1 MTTGVTISAD
11 KCSKWYGHV
20 LGISDITI
28 DVKPGIVGLVG
39 PNGAG
44 KSTLMKLCAG
54 LLRPSRGRL
63 AVFGE
68 VPFESAAARARIGYC
83 PEHEGMY
90 DELTAVQFVTA
101 MAELSGIPGR
111 NGTARKAAER
121 ALEEVGLGD
130 VGHRFIKGFSK
141 GMRQRT
147 KLAQTLVHDPDL
159 LLLDEPLTG
168 VDPMARAEISDRIR
182 ALGEAG
188 KTVLISSHVL
198 HEIEALTE
206 EIVVIYRG
214 QVLAEGNM
222 YRIRELIDQ
231 RPHLIRVEC
240 DGPREL
246 GTALAAAQHVRRV
259 AFERDVVVIET
270 AEPDAC
276 YDRIAEV
283 ALDSGIK
290 VRALTSPDN
299 NLGAVFE
306 YLTGRRGMG

>member
-1 MTTGVTISAD
+1 MSTGVTISAD
-11 KCSKWYGHV
+11 RCSKWYGHV
-20 LGISDITI
+20 LGISDLTL
-28 DVKPGIVGLVG
+28 DVRPGIVGLVG

-44 KSTLMKLCAG
+44 KSTFMKLCAG

-63 AVFGE
+63 EIFGE
-68 VPFESAAARARIGYC
+68 LPFMSAATRARIGYC

-90 DELTAVQFVTA
+90 DELTALQFVTA

-111 NGTARKAAER
+111 NGTARKAAKR

-130 VGHRFIKGFSK
+130 VAQRFIKGFSK

-147 KLAQTLVHDPDL
+147 KLAQTMVHDPDL

-168 VDPMARAEISDRIR
+168 VDPLARAEISERIR

-231 RPHLIRVEC
+231 HPHLIRVEC
-240 DGPREL
+240 DRPREL
-246 GTALAAAQHVRRV
+246 GSGLSADDHVHRV
-259 AFERDVVVIET
+259 TFERKVVVIET

-276 YDRIAEV
+276 YDRIAQV
-283 ALDSGIK
+283 ALDGGIR
-290 VRALTSPDN
+290 VRSLTSPDN

>member
-1 MTTGVTISAD
+1 VSDGATISA
-11 KCSKWYGHV
+11 KQCSKWYGHV
-20 LGISDITI
+20 LGISDVTL

-54 LLRPSRGRL
+54 LLRPSRGSL
-63 AVFGE
+63 AIFGAL
-68 VPFESAAARARIGYC
+68 PFDSAATRARIGYC

-90 DELTAVQFVTA
+90 DELTCVQFVTA
-101 MAELSGIPGR
+101 MAELSGIPSKG
-111 NGTARKAAER
+111 GVARKAAER

-130 VGHRFIKGFSK
+130 VSHRFIKGFSK

-168 VDPMARAEISDRIR
+168 VDPLARAEISERIR
-182 ALGEAG
+182 ALGAAG

-214 QVLAEGNM
+214 QVLAEGNT

-231 RPHLIRVEC
+231 RPHVIRVEC
-240 DGPREL
+240 DRPRD
-246 GTALAAAQHVRRV
+246 LASGVTSVDHVRRI
-259 AFERDVVVIET
+259 AFERNVVVIET
-270 AEPDAC
+270 EEPDSC
-276 YDRIAEV
+276 YDLIAEL
-283 ALDSGIK
+283 ALENGIK
-290 VRALTSPDN
+290 VRSLTSPDN

-306 YLTGRRGMG
+306 YLTGGKGMG